1 MEELR
6 MSVKER
12 RKMELLSQ
20 VKKKKQS
27 LLSVALQ
34 LRVSYRQMKRVWKR
48 YKAQGDAG
56 LVHLG
61 RGRRSNRARPLEE
74 QEAVLEL
81 YAKRYPDFGP
91 VLASEH
97 LKTDDHI
104 EVDHETLRRWL
115 LANGLWEQ
123 RRNRAQHRKARERR
137 GRWGE
142 LVQMDGSE
150 HDWFEGRGPRLTM
163 MVMIDDATNRTLS
176 RFYPAEDTASAYDI
190 FERYARQYGL
200 PGALY
205 PDRDSI
211 YICTREARIDED
223 LQGIG
228 PETQFARAMRELG
241 VGLIPAYSPQ
251 AKGRVERRH
260 QVFQDRLVKEM
271 RLRGISTMEAANDYL
286 DQEFLKDL
294 NKRFTLPPREP
305 HNAHRPCPARTSLDL
320 TLCWKETR
328 VVAKDWTIRW
338 KNLRFQIPDRYAH
351 LRLPGH
357 SVDVCELRDG
367 RRLAFYKGKNL
378 CLQEAPAPM
387 PALSEPTIPAT
398 FLHKPPSCHKP
409 SLDHPWRSRGI
420 RTRPAPPHSSDELSM
435 AHSRRAG
442 GGAPEKPALAGTTQ
456 RGHF

>member
-12 RKMELLSQ
+12 RKMELLAQ
-20 VKKKKQS
+20 VMKKKQT
-27 LLSVALQ
+27 LFSVALQ
-34 LRVSYRQMKRVWKR
+34 LKVSYRQMKRVWKR

-56 LVHLG
+56 LIHQA
-61 RGRRSNRARPLEE
+61 RGRRSNRARPLED

-81 YAKRYPDFGP
+81 YAQRYRGFGP

-97 LKTDDHI
+97 LASDDHI
-104 EVDHETLRRWL
+104 QVDHETLRRWL

-123 RRNRAQHRKARERR
+123 RRTRATHRKARERR
-137 GRWGE
+137 GCWGE

-150 HDWFEGRGPRLTM
+150 HDWFEGRGPRLTL
-163 MVMIDDATNRTLS
+163 MVMIDDATNRTLA
-176 RFYPAEDTASAYDI
+176 RFYPAEDTASAFDI
-190 FERYARQYGL
+190 FARYVQLNGL
-200 PGALY
+200 PGSLY

-241 VGLIPAYSPQ
+241 VGLIPAFSPQ

-271 RLRGISTMEAANDYL
+271 RLRGISSMEAANDYL
-286 DQEFLKDL
+286 EEEFLRDL

-305 HNAHRPCPARTSLDL
+305 HNAHRPSPSRTAIDL
-320 TLCWKETR
+320 ALCWKETR
-328 VVAKDWTIRW
+328 TVAKDWTIRW
-338 KNLRFQIPDRYAH
+338 KNLRFQIPDRYTH

-357 SVDVCELRDG
+357 TVEVYELRDG
-367 RRLAFYKGKNL
+367 RRLAFYKGQNL
-378 CLQEAPAPM
+378 SLQEAPVPM
-387 PALSEPTIPAT
+387 PPVPKPLIPAT
-398 FLHKPPSCHKP
+398 FLHKPHSGHKP
-409 SLDHPWRSRGI
+409 ASDHPWRGRMI
-420 RTRPAPPHSSDELSM
+420 RPRPAPPLSSDELIM

-442 GGAPEKPALAGTTQ
+442 GGAPSKPVLAGVNE